1 MATVLITFKIMPD
14 SVEANLDT
22 IEQQSTEFIEK
33 FGGKVIKNEREP
45 IAFGLVALKLSFSSD
60 EQNSNLDP
68 LEDQIR
74 NVEGVSSVE
83 VVDIRRAIG

>member
-45 IAFGLVALKLSFSSD
+45 IAFGLVALKLAFSSD

-74 NVEGVSSVE
+74 NIEVVSSVD